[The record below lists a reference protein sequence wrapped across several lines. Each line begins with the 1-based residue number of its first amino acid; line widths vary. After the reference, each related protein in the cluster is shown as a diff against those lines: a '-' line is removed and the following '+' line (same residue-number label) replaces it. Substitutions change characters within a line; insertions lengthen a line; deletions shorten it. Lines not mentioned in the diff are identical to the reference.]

1 MKKTTIITIIAGIVL
16 TIILVIGSSYA
27 MFYSESNF
35 TNEMSYTSGILDI
48 ELVDEEGY
56 NTDISLTNTLPKSD
70 EEGRNSSPYR
80 LKLRNNGDL
89 TYTFDVKL
97 INTTTEN
104 SVDLNYVKIS
114 INQGAATT
122 ISELTD
128 NIIAKGVSLNPKE
141 EITYD
146 IRIWLDENTPN
157 SEMGKNF
164 QADISTYGVGSEY
177 TPPEVFQLNISKG
190 AITIDEGSD
199 STKLYINGGGLSEQT
214 EIDNTLPI
222 YITGSATNNGGI
234 LVNSGTVNI
243 TLNNTNISGASGT
256 FMIMSGANVNLTIS
270 GSNILNASSGSSISR
285 TGNGIHVASG
295 ATLTINGTGIL
306 NATGAGSGIG
316 GGYMLAAGTIIINEG
331 TINASSTA
339 TGAGIGGYGID
350 LIEINGGN
358 ITATGYDYGT
368 GLEGGAGIGGCK
380 EASITGWI
388 RINGGTVYAKGGSGA
403 AGIGGGGPMAM
414 SCMLATAPNI
424 EISDNANVTAINGGS
439 DAEDIGNGGF
449 SC

>member
-1 MKKTTIITIIAGIVL
+1 MKKTIITIIAGIVL
-16 TIILVIGSSYA
+16 TIILVIGASYA

-35 TNEMSYTSGILDI
+35 TNETSYTSGILDI

-70 EEGRNSSPYR
+70 EEGNRSAPYR

-104 SVDLNYVKIS
+104 SVDLDYIKIS
-114 INQGAATT
+114 INQGTATAL
-122 ISELTD
+122 SELTD
-128 NIIAKGVSLNPKE
+128 NIIAEDVTLNPKE

-177 TPPEVFQLNISKG
+177 TPPEVLQLDISKG
-190 AITIDEGSD
+190 AITIEEGSD
-199 STKLYINGGGLSEQT
+199 STKLYITGGGLSEET

-234 LVNSGTVNI
+234 TINSGTANI
-243 TLNNTNISGASGT
+243 TLNNVNISKSGT
-256 FMIMSGANVNLTIS
+256 FRMMQGSNVNLTIS
-270 GSNILNASSGSSISR
+270 GINVLDASAGGTISSLGSGIY
-285 TGNGIHVASG
+285 VPSG
-295 ATLTINGTGIL
+295 ATLTINGTGTL
-306 NATGAGSGIG
+306 NATGAGCGIG

-339 TGAGIGGYGID
+339 TGAGIGGYD
-350 LIEINGGN
+350 VELIEINGGN
-358 ITATGYDYGT
+358 ITATGHDNGE
-368 GLEGGAGIGGCK
+368 GADGGAGIGGVR
-380 EASITGWI
+380 ETSVTGTI

-414 SCMLATAPNI
+414 SCMPPTTAPNI
-424 EISDNANVTAINGGS
+424 EISESANVTAVSGGS